1 MSEAWTNVA
10 VASPDTSMTVVGN
23 FEPRSHR
30 SGPAAPAAHGDAM
43 HSEYIALLKNLNKE
57 LTESNRKL
65 RAENN
70 ELREACTQKSV
81 LTVTLIRR
89 KTGVGVC
96 CVTAGDR
103 EGVSMQTNIN
113 NLIRENTA
121 SCQRR
126 GVSVSLVDEI
136 MVNSLVESPFE
147 EARFG

>member
-23 FEPRSHR
+23 FEPRGHR
-30 SGPAAPAAHGDAM
+30 PAPVPHGDAM

-81 LTVTLIRR
+81 LTVTLIKR

-103 EGVSMQTNIN
+103 EGVAMQTNIN

-126 GVSVSLVDEI
+126 GVSVTLVDEI

>member
-23 FEPRSHR
+23 FEPRGHR
-30 SGPAAPAAHGDAM
+30 TAPAPTQHSEAM
-43 HSEYIALLKNLNKE
+43 QSEYIALLKNLNKE

-81 LTVTLIRR
+81 LTVTLIKR

-126 GVSVSLVDEI
+126 GVSVTLVDEI